1 MGGTIRIGVDV
12 GGTFT
17 DFALSLPDG
26 IRTLKLPTTSDA
38 PERAILDGI
47 ARLLARNGLAPGDI
61 GGIVHGTTLA
71 TNAIIARQ
79 GARTALITTEG
90 FRDVLAMGDE
100 GRFDQYDILIRKPE
114 PLIPRWWRFGIPERI
129 AADGEVLLALDEA
142 ALAALAPRLRDDGI
156 DSIAIG
162 FLHAHANPRH
172 EDRAAEVLSRLLPG
186 VSISLS
192 SRVSP
197 EIGEYQRFS
206 TTAANAYVQPL
217 IAAYLDRLES
227 GLAAMGI
234 GAPVFMFLSNGG
246 LCHLDTARAF
256 PIRLVESGPAGGA
269 VFAASLARD
278 LAESEILAFDMGG
291 TTAKICL
298 IEDGI
303 PRRSPSFEMAREHLF
318 RQGSGLP
325 ARVPVID
332 LVEIGAGGGSIA
344 RVDGLRRLHVGPQ
357 SAGAVPGPACYA
369 RGGRAPA
376 VTDANLILGCLAPGD
391 FVGSG
396 LTVDPALAEA
406 ALVAGVGAQ
415 LGLDAAGAAAAVIE
429 VVDEQMAA
437 AAREHAREKGV
448 DLRNRLMIAFGGG
461 GGIHG
466 ARIARRLG
474 IDRILVPAGAGI
486 GSAIGFL
493 QARAVF
499 ELGRT
504 VAMPLDRFDPDL
516 LNALFA
522 EMGVE
527 AEALVARAAPL
538 AAQETRRTLS
548 LRYRG
553 QGQTLSLP
561 LDDAPLVAADGAR
574 LAEAF
579 RAQYRQLYTLALDR
593 IPVEIVGLALRQA
606 EIGTDR
612 LNQTPLDRLQRDL
625 SGQAWLHDHDTG
637 CDIAATLTHRD
648 ALVPGRA
655 LSGPAL
661 IKDHGTTI
669 LVPAGHEASLIAGGH
684 VLISRNTRE

>member
-17 DFALSLPDG
+17 DFALALPNG
-26 IRTLKLPTTSDA
+26 IRTLKLPTTPDA
-38 PERAILDGI
+38 PERAMLDGI
-47 ARLLARNGLAPGDI
+47 ARLLTQNGLAPTEI

-100 GRFDQYDILIRKPE
+100 GRFDQYDIMIRKPE
-114 PLIPRWWRFGIPERI
+114 PLIPRWWRYGIPERI
-129 AADGEVLLALDEA
+129 AADGEVLLPLDDA
-142 ALAALAPRLRDDGI
+142 ALAALAPRLRAEGI

-162 FLHAHANPRH
+162 FLHAHANPLH
-172 EDRAAEVLSRLLPG
+172 EERAAKVLSRLLPG
-186 VSISLS
+186 VALSLS
-192 SRVSP
+192 SRISP

-217 IAAYLDRLES
+217 IAAYLDRLEA
-227 GLAAMGI
+227 GLAIMGI
-234 GAPVFMFLSNGG
+234 AAPVFMFLSNGG

-269 VFAASLARD
+269 IFAASLARD
-278 LAESEILAFDMGG
+278 LGDREILAFDMGG
-291 TTAKICL
+291 TTAKVCL

-303 PRRSPSFEMAREHLF
+303 PRRSPTFEMAREHLF

-325 ARVPVID
+325 ARIPVID

-344 RVDGLRRLHVGPQ
+344 RVDDLRRLHVGPQ
-357 SAGAVPGPACYA
+357 SAGAMPGPACYA
-369 RGGRAPA
+369 RGGTAPA
-376 VTDANLILGCLAPGD
+376 VTDANLVLGCLAPGD
-391 FVGSG
+391 FEGSG
-396 LTVDPALAEA
+396 LAVDTALAEG

-415 LGLDAAGAAAAVIE
+415 LGLNAEASAAAVIE

-448 DLRNRLMIAFGGG
+448 DLRTRLMIAFGGG

-474 IDRILVPAGAGI
+474 IDRVLVPSGAGI

-499 ELGRT
+499 ELSRT
-504 VAMPLDRFDPDL
+504 VAMPLDRFDPQQ
-516 LNALFA
+516 LNVLFA
-522 EMGVE
+522 EIG
-527 AEALVARAAPL
+527 AEAMALVSRAAPG
-538 AAQETRRTLS
+538 AAQETRRTLI

-561 LDDAPLVAADGAR
+561 LDDGALVEGDAAR
-574 LAEAF
+574 LAGAF

-593 IPVEIVGLALRQA
+593 IPVEIVGLTLRQA

-612 LNQTPLDRLQRDL
+612 LNLTPLDRLPRDL
-625 SGQAWLHDHDTG
+625 PRQTALYDHDTG
-637 CDIAATLTHRD
+637 CAIAAKLTHRD
-648 ALVPGRA
+648 ALVRGRPVA
-655 LSGPAL
+655 GPAL
-661 IKDHGTTI
+661 IKDYGTTI
-669 LVPAGHEASLIAGGH
+669 QVPAGHEATLIGGGH
-684 VLISRNTRE
+684 VLIARIAKE